1 MIAPEQMPA
10 DLDKQRAANARLATK
25 WLAQIERYRGNEK
38 KWREQAREVNKRY
51 RDDRNGDDNSSK
63 FNILWANTEVQKPA
77 ILARMPVPDVRRR
90 YLTADPVARTAAMII
105 ERSLSYSISVYDFE
119 DVLARVNEDY
129 LLPGRAQAYVCYE
142 PLILSRPAPKQSPTP
157 PGQDD
162 EASAEEDMASS
173 IGALPQG
180 MEKAPTDPS
189 VEEYKAWETVTCK
202 YTRWDMFGFSDCAQ
216 WSECPAAWI
225 GEYMTKEQVKRYF
238 PDFTDIDRLPWGID
252 DNTKTHDNDD
262 YKRPSHTVTIWKVW
276 HKEARKYMVFCE
288 GYAEAPL
295 RMVDDPQQL
304 ENFYPF
310 GEPLYSLRTNGSW
323 IPKPEFLQY
332 QDQANELDII
342 VNRLRNLIN
351 ALKVRGVYDQAMD
364 AVSKFSD
371 LVRDPDLSM
380 KPVPNFREL
389 AEKGGLERLMSFLP
403 LEQVATA
410 IVQLREREAE
420 LKAEIYEICG
430 IADIMRGASQ
440 ASETLGAQQLKAQYG
455 GLRVSTRQ
463 GRMQRFIRDIF
474 RIKAEIICE
483 HFSPDTLRLMCGI
496 QVVPDL
502 QYQQAKQDQSLPVGA
517 VSESEFMAACHMIR
531 NDKLRGFNIDIESD
545 STIPVDR
552 AGEQQNR
559 VAFIAA
565 IGQYLQGIIPA
576 VQSGAIPMKV
586 AREALLF
593 VVRGFKVGSELE
605 EVLEELGANDDQAQQ
620 LAQLKQ
626 MQAQMQQQLQS
637 LSQEN
642 AQLKETNSADMAR
655 AQADIQ
661 VSNVK
666 AQNDMAVDTA
676 KAQNKMTIDANANSN
691 HFG

>member
-1 MIAPEQMPA
+1 MITAEQMPA
-10 DLDKQRAANARLATK
+10 DLDKQRAENARLATN
-25 WLAQIERYRGNEK
+25 WLAEIERYRGNEK
-38 KWREQAREVNKRY
+38 KWRDQAREVNKRY

-77 ILARMPVPDVRRR
+77 ILARLPVPDVRRR

-105 ERSLSYSISVYDFE
+105 ERALSYSISVYDFE
-119 DVLARVNEDY
+119 DVLNRVNEDY
-129 LLPGRAQAYVCYE
+129 LLPGRAQGYVCYE
-142 PLILSRPAPKQSPTP
+142 PLLLEKQVKTPVSPLP
-157 PGQDD
+157 PGDPD
-162 EASAEEDMASS
+162 ASDAQYPDGTQFGPDGTAFFMQ
-173 IGALPQG
+173 PQ
-180 MEKAPTDPS
+180 
-189 VEEYKAWETVTCK
+189 EYKAWETVSSK
-202 YTRWDMFGFSDCAQ
+202 YVKWDMFGFSDCAQ

-238 PDFTDIDRLPWGID
+238 PDFADIDRLPWGID
-252 DNTKTHDNDD
+252 DNSKTHDNDD

-288 GYAEAPL
+288 GYSDAPL
-295 RMVDDPQQL
+295 SMVDDPQQL

-332 QDQANELDII
+332 QDQANELDIV

-389 AEKGGLERLMSFLP
+389 SEKGGLERLMSFLP
-403 LEQVATA
+403 IEQIAAA
-410 IVQLREREAE
+410 IVQLREREVE
-420 LKAEIYEICG
+420 LKSEIYEICG

-440 ASETLGAQQLKAQYG
+440 ANETLGAQQLKAQYG

-463 GRMQRFIRDIF
+463 QRMQRFIRDIF

-483 HFSPDTLRLMCGI
+483 HFSHDTLRLMCGI
-496 QVVPDL
+496 QVIPDL
-502 QYQQAKQDQSLPVGA
+502 QYQQAKQSQSLPVGS
-517 VSESEFMAACHMIR
+517 VSESEFMAACQMIR
-531 NDKLRGFNIDIESD
+531 SDKLRGFNIDIETD

-626 MQAQMQQQLQS
+626 MQSKMQQQMQGLQ
-637 LSQEN
+637 QEN
-642 AQLKETNSADMAR
+642 AQLKQTNTADMAR

-676 KAQNKMTIDANANSN
+676 KAQNKMTIDANANPN